1 MDGTHLNF
9 GRGWSVGRQIGS
21 GGFGQVYLATADNIE
36 AVAKF
41 IPKEPGADRELL
53 FVDLPNVR
61 NVVPVIDHG
70 EYQDFWVLVMPR
82 AQRSLRDYLQDSAG
96 PLTLGE
102 TLAVLADICAAL
114 TDLDGRVVHR
124 DLKPENI
131 LQLEGVW
138 CLADF
143 GISRYA
149 EAATAEDT
157 RKYALSPPYAAPERW
172 RGDRASSAADVYAV
186 GAMTFEML
194 SGSWPFSGPA
204 PEDFR
209 EQHLHEAPPQ
219 LQGAPP
225 AIGALVAECLYKAP
239 EARPGA
245 ANLAARLGQIS
256 EPVVSPGLARLQ
268 VANRDEVERRSEVAR
283 AESQGRSEAGRRAAL
298 FEAGQH
304 ALGLISV
311 ALREAILMAAPATQV
326 VSHSEASWELRLRDA
341 ELRLMTVGQR
351 LPSAWGGPS
360 PVRFDVICSTR
371 LELEIPRDRYG
382 YNGRGHSLWYGDI
395 QREAEYRWFET
406 AFMITPLLAR
416 ESPIAP
422 FALDPGPDAGGACG
436 SGMAEYQVAWPF
448 TSLAGSDLEHFI
460 DRWAGWFADAAEGQL
475 THPGSMPEL
484 PPEGSWRRS

>member
-70 EYQDFWVLVMPR
+70 EYQNFWVLVMPR

-172 RGDRASSAADVYAV
+172 RGERASSAADVYAV
-186 GAMTFEML
+186 
-194 SGSWPFSGPA
+194 
-204 PEDFR
+204 
-209 EQHLHEAPPQ
+209 
-219 LQGAPP
+219 
-225 AIGALVAECLYKAP
+225 
-239 EARPGA
+239 
-245 ANLAARLGQIS
+245 
-256 EPVVSPGLARLQ
+256 
-268 VANRDEVERRSEVAR
+268 
-283 AESQGRSEAGRRAAL
+283 AG
-298 FEAGQH
+298 
-304 ALGLISV
+304 
-311 ALREAILMAAPATQV
+311 
-326 VSHSEASWELRLRDA
+326 D
-341 ELRLMTVGQR
+341 
-351 LPSAWGGPS
+351 
-360 PVRFDVICSTR
+360 
-371 LELEIPRDRYG
+371 
-382 YNGRGHSLWYGDI
+382 
-395 QREAEYRWFET
+395 
-406 AFMITPLLAR
+406 
-416 ESPIAP
+416 
-422 FALDPGPDAGGACG
+422 
-436 SGMAEYQVAWPF
+436 
-448 TSLAGSDLEHFI
+448 DL
-460 DRWAGWFADAAEGQL
+460 
-475 THPGSMPEL
+475 
-484 PPEGSWRRS
+484 